1 LCAQMKMNK
10 EHNPKPTD
18 HRSHTQPKG
27 TKILGLLNNPPPIV
41 IPILC
46 YWIENGKQ

>member
-1 LCAQMKMNK
+1 LGGGTNENEQRTQ
-10 EHNPKPTD
+10 PKAEEK
-18 HRSHTQPKG
+18 SHTQPKG